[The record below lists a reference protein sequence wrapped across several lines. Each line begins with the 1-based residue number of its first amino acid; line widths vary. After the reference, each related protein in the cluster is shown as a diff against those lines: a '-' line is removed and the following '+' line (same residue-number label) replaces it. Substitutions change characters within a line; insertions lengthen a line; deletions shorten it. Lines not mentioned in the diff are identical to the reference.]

1 MYCMCAMRRLQFSGL
16 PTVEEWMCF
25 TMNRNRFLSH
35 SKIKFHR
42 LRLKKYFAR

>member
-1 MYCMCAMRRLQFSGL
+1 MWATNMLQFSGR

-35 SKIKFHR
+35 SKMKFHR
-42 LRLKKYFAR
+42 FLLKKYFAR